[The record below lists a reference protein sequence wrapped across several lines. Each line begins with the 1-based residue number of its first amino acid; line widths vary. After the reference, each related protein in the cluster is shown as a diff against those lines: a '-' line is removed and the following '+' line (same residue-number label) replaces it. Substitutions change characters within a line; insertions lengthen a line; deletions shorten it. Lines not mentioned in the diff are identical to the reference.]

1 MKLHLQTLF
10 VALGLGIKR
19 NWHIF
24 LAIIAGI
31 ILGNY
36 IHNNPDSF
44 VNIKDLL
51 DFIGQAFL
59 RVIKMVVIPLV
70 CSAIVVG
77 ISSIGDSKQIGKFG
91 KKMIIYYGIIT
102 ISAVS
107 IGAVLASTFQPGIG
121 AKSYIEEVEDLS
133 TKKIDKERFKF
144 KKHLQE
150 VIKSE
155 ETKNITNSGIE
166 QINSD
171 EAQKDII
178 QNEITINTQHAS
190 NIFLDMIPQNP
201 LEALARGE
209 MIPIIFFALIFSLA
223 LAKVGEINRPIVSLF
238 ESVFAATMKITDW
251 IMILAAPGIFALT
264 TASVAKYGLGMFGA
278 ISELLGVIFLGFL
291 IQFFVVY
298 PLILK
303 IFSKIPITTFY
314 IAIIEA
320 LLVAFGT
327 ASSSATLPL
336 TIACCEK
343 RGISHK
349 VCSFV
354 LPLGATLNMD
364 GTALFQVV
372 CVLFLMQAYG
382 IQYDISQIFLIML
395 LAIISSSTSAGIPG
409 GGLIT
414 LAIILSKFGLDP
426 EMLVVGFGFL
436 FTIERIADMLRTTVN
451 VASDAVVAAVIADNE
466 NEINYDLLNNTEQ
479 YKEII

>member
-1 MKLHLQTLF
+1 MKLHIQTLF

-31 ILGNY
+31 VFGNY
-36 IHNNPDSF
+36 IHENPSSF
-44 VNIKDLL
+44 SSFIKLL
-51 DFIGQAFL
+51 EFIGQAFIRL
-59 RVIKMVVIPLV
+59 IQMVVIPLV

-91 KKMIIYYGIIT
+91 KKMLIYYGIIT
-102 ISAVS
+102 ILAVS
-107 IGAVLASTFQPGIG
+107 IGAILASVIQPGVGIQ
-121 AKSYIEEVEDLS
+121 SYIEANAAA
-133 TKKIDKERFKF
+133 K
-144 KKHLQE
+144 
-150 VIKSE
+150 
-155 ETKNITNSGIE
+155 
-166 QINSD
+166 
-171 EAQKDII
+171 I
-178 QNEITINTQHAS
+178 QNDVQIAINEQQG
-190 NIFLDMIPQNP
+190 NIGTLFLNMIPNNP
-201 LEALARGE
+201 LESLARGA

-223 LAKVGEINRPIVSLF
+223 LAKVGEINRPIVSFF

-251 IMILAAPGIFALT
+251 IMVFAAPGIFALT
-264 TASVAKYGLGMFGA
+264 TVAVSAFGLGIFNT
-278 ISELLGVIFLGFL
+278 ISKFLGVICLGFL
-291 IQFFVVY
+291 IQFFIIY
-298 PLILK
+298 PLMLK
-303 IFSKIPITTFY
+303 FFSKVPVTTFY

-382 IQYDISQIFLIML
+382 VSYDLLQVILIML
-395 LAIISSSTSAGIPG
+395 LVIISSSTAAGIPG

-414 LAIILSKFGLDP
+414 IALVLNNFGLTP
-426 EMLVVGFGFL
+426 AQLIEGFAFL
-436 FTIERIADMLRTTVN
+436 FAIERIADMLRTTVN
-451 VASDAVVAAVIADNE
+451 VASDAVVASIIADNE
-466 NEINYDLLNNTEQ
+466 NEIDYDLLCNTEQ